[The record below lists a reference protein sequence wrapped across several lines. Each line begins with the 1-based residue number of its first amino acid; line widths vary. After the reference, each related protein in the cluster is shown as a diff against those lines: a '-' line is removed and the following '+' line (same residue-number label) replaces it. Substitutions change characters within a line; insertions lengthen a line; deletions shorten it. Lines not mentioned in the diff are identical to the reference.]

1 MYTTTGIYK
10 SFCGIQWKLHNQDT
24 LRLDP
29 TPVLISE
36 VHLNYIIY
44 VCILTFVCKDIYSM
58 HCDHVVKALFAV
70 NATVLNVT
78 LLNCVLL
85 IIQKHLSNVVCL
97 ALEGAE

>member
-1 MYTTTGIYK
+1 
-10 SFCGIQWKLHNQDT
+10 
-24 LRLDP
+24 
-29 TPVLISE
+29 
-36 VHLNYIIY
+36 
-44 VCILTFVCKDIYSM
+44 M